1 MSRKRH
7 RTSEIASTT
16 SRPMSTSEVE
26 EEYGIPV
33 GTLRYWRHCNIGP
46 RSYSVGRSVRYDR
59 ADVEEWLGAQKQAS
73 ARGGVA

>member
-1 MSRKRH
+1 MAKQIRKMQFSDMERP
-7 RTSEIASTT
+7 RPLTT
-16 SRPMSTSEVE
+16 REVE
-26 EEYGIPV
+26 LKYGIPV

-59 ADVEEWLGAQKQAS
+59 ADVEEWLETQKLAS

>member
-1 MSRKRH
+1 MSRKLH
-7 RTSEIASTT
+7 RPREIASSS
-16 SRPMSTSEVE
+16 SRPMTTSEVE

-33 GTLRYWRHCNIGP
+33 GTLRYWRHCDIGP

-59 ADVEEWLGAQKQAS
+59 IDVEEWLEAQKRAS